1 LGNPPAGFMCGILGF
16 YNRDGRLPEPD
27 RFAAALATLRNRGPD
42 DSGLW
47 GDSLIRLGMRRLAIV
62 DLSPTGH
69 QPMISG
75 DGRYVIVF
83 NGEIY
88 NHAEVRPLLK
98 PGHHWRGSSDT
109 ETLLEAYS
117 QWGPACLDRL
127 NGMFAFVI
135 WDRHERRLFAARDRM
150 GVKPLF
156 YQWRN
161 GTFAF
166 ASRPTPL
173 VHLAEAPMSI
183 DLQALR
189 LYLDLGYVPAPL
201 SFYREIRK
209 LPPAHYLTVDD
220 RGLHCVRY
228 WDYRHIAPDPA
239 LRERPEE
246 ELIEELDGVVR
257 DAVRTR
263 LMSDVPLGAFLSSGT
278 DSSMIV
284 AGMKAAGVQHPRTFT
299 IGFWEH
305 EFDEAAGAARIA
317 QCLGVDHTHETLGIG
332 SLLALL
338 PAYLEAFDE
347 PLSDSSAFATMAVAR
362 LARRHVTVAL
372 TGDGGDEIF
381 AGYPQYRLMRRL
393 APLQRLGP
401 RRRGLL
407 AMLLRHVPAHR
418 AKQLAGALG
427 AEDVTSLFAYVRS
440 LSKDFPSILS
450 TDALA
455 ATSDLP
461 SLFAQIAASFA
472 MDLTEVETACRL
484 DMRLTLSAG
493 YLQKV
498 DVATMAYSL
507 EARCPLTDYR
517 LVEWAMRLPDS
528 YKLRGREG
536 KYLLKRALCRHLP
549 PNLVFQPKKGF
560 SVPIGHWLRGP
571 LRSWATELLHD
582 NSLMSQLP
590 LEQPEILQL
599 FDLHLT
605 GKRNAAPLLW
615 TVLMLL
621 CFASRGGAASSLPLA
636 QQQRAA

>member
-1 LGNPPAGFMCGILGF
+1 MCGILGF
-16 YNRDGRLPEPD
+16 YSRDGRLPEVD

-42 DSGLW
+42 DSGIW
-47 GDSLIRLGMRRLAIV
+47 GDGLIRLGQRRLAIV

-69 QPMISG
+69 QPMISA

-88 NHAEVRPLLK
+88 NHAELRPLLK
-98 PGHHWRGSSDT
+98 AASQWRGTSDT
-109 ETLLEAYS
+109 ETLLEAYA
-117 QWGPACLDRL
+117 QWGAACLDRL
-127 NGMFAFVI
+127 NGMFAFAI

-173 VHLAEAPMSI
+173 VDLADEPMSI

-189 LYLDLGYVPAPL
+189 LYLELSYIPAPQ
-201 SFYREIRK
+201 SFYRDVRK
-209 LPPAHYLTVDD
+209 LPPAHYLTVDE
-220 RGLHCVRY
+220 RGLRCVRY

-239 LRERPEE
+239 LLGRSEG
-246 ELIEELDGVVR
+246 ELTEELDALVR
-257 DAVRTR
+257 DAVRAR

-278 DSSMIV
+278 DSSIVV
-284 AGMKAAGVQHPRTFT
+284 AGMKSAGVKHPQTFT
-299 IGFWEH
+299 IGFRER

-317 QCLGVDHTHETLGIG
+317 QCLGVDHTHETLAIG
-332 SLLALL
+332 DLLGLL
-338 PAYLEAFDE
+338 PDYLQAFDE

-362 LARRHVTVAL
+362 LARRHVKVAL

-381 AGYPQYRLMRRL
+381 AGYPQYLLLRQL
-393 APLQRLGP
+393 APLQRLAP
-401 RRRGLL
+401 RQRHLL
-407 AMLLRHVPAHR
+407 ARLLRYIPAHR
-418 AKQLAGALG
+418 VKQLSGALG
-427 AEDVTSLFAYVRS
+427 IEGTPSLFAYVRS

-450 TDALA
+450 ADVLA
-455 ATSDLP
+455 ATSDLA

-507 EARCPLTDYR
+507 EARCPMTDYR
-517 LVEWAMRLPDS
+517 LIEWAMRLPDS
-528 YKLRGREG
+528 YKLRGSQG

-549 PNLVFQPKKGF
+549 SDLVYRPKKGF
-560 SVPIGHWLRGP
+560 SVPVGQWLRGP
-571 LRSWATELLHD
+571 LRPWATELLHD
-582 NSLMSQLP
+582 SSTMSQLP
-590 LEQPEILQL
+590 LERQQILEL
-599 FDLHLT
+599 FELHLT
-605 GKRNAAPLLW
+605 GKRDAAPLLW

-621 CFASRGGAASSLPLA
+621 CFVSRGKAARSLPIA
-636 QQQRAA
+636 HQQRAA